1 MVQRYKKNCTSASF
15 MLTKCAISLNSAKI
29 YIKLTFSVPSN
40 LHKSFFFR
48 TFAAGKCCIMRNIII
63 TTLVMLFVL
72 SGCSPRQEQYRIG
85 VSQCLDD
92 AWRQKMNYEMERE
105 LLLHPDMTLSRRI
118 AYGSNELQCAQ
129 IDSFIRE
136 RVDLLIVSPNEAEQV
151 KPAVTRAYR
160 AGIPVIVADRRVT
173 GDEWTAFIG
182 GDNYK
187 VGLLMAQWVLD
198 KLKTSNLKLQTSN
211 SQTRGA
217 ASKPF
222 VVLEV
227 AGLPG
232 STPATLRHKGMMDG
246 IEEAIPKA
254 HIVLE
259 SVMGRWYK
267 ENAYE
272 AVSDYLETHP
282 LPDVIVAHNDLMA
295 IGAADA
301 VTRNLSPVTHSPL
314 SIPIMGVDG
323 IQPGLQAIVEGKIEC
338 SATYSSRGDMV
349 IDAAARIL
357 HNEPYVRDTVLETT
371 LVDRIAAYPMLKQ
384 DEAINRDLET
394 FHVMQVRLDNKWR
407 LLQLDRNILVC
418 CVCFFFLLFVVSLS
432 FILFNQQKMQK
443 EIRRDILPQLEE
455 VQEAIQL
462 SKKDEAF
469 AERLR
474 QVVDDYLKDPNLTV
488 EFLGSKLQLSRT
500 QLFRRVKAVAG
511 KGPLDY
517 IRERRLARAD
527 ELLRTTDM
535 TIQQVALELGFSSPG
550 YFTKCYK
557 EYFGHLPSAR

>member
-1 MVQRYKKNCTSASF
+1 MKRRIIAIIVACVTMTLCLF
-15 MLTKCAISLNSAKI
+15 MTGCNS
-29 YIKLTFSVPSN
+29 
-40 LHKSFFFR
+40 R
-48 TFAAGKCCIMRNIII
+48 T
-63 TTLVMLFVL
+63 
-72 SGCSPRQEQYRIG
+72 PQYRIG

-105 LLLHPDMTLSRRI
+105 LLLHPDMSLSRRI

-129 IDSFIRE
+129 IDSFIKE
-136 RVDLLIVSPNEAEQV
+136 RVDLLIVSPNEAKQV
-151 KPAVTRAYR
+151 QPAVTRAYR
-160 AGIPVIVADRRVT
+160 AGIPVIVADRRVP

-187 VGLLMAQWVLD
+187 VGQLMAQWVIGKASD
-198 KLKTSNLKLQTSN
+198 KGSKAK
-211 SQTRGA
+211 G
-217 ASKPF
+217 KPF

-232 STPATLRHKGMMDG
+232 STPATLRHRGMMEG
-246 IEEAIPKA
+246 IEEAMGES
-254 HIVLE
+254 LE
-259 SVMGRWYK
+259 AKVEVQNVMGSWYK

-272 AVSDYLETHP
+272 VVSEYLETHP

-295 IGAADA
+295 IGAAEA
-301 VTRNLSPVTHSPL
+301 VTRNPSPVTHSPL

-323 IQPGLQAIVEGKIEC
+323 IHPGLQAIVDGKIEC
-338 SATYSSRGDMV
+338 SATYSSRGDMI

-357 HNEPYVRDTVLETT
+357 HKESYVHDTVLETT
-371 LVDRIAAYPMLKQ
+371 LVDITAAYPMLKQ
-384 DEAINRDLET
+384 DEDITRDLET
-394 FHVMQVRLDNKWR
+394 LHLFQTQTESKWR
-407 LLQLDRNILVC
+407 QLRYDKTLLITWLIVSIAL
-418 CVCFFFLLFVVSLS
+418 FLLAAGYIIANQVKL
-432 FILFNQQKMQK
+432 QQKIKQ
-443 EIRRDILPQLEE
+443 EILPQLEDM
-455 VQEAIQL
+455 QEAIQL

-474 QVVDDYLKDPNLTV
+474 QVVDDYLTDPNLTV

-517 IRERRLARAD
+517 IRERRLIRAD

-535 TIQQVALELGFSSPG
+535 TIQQVALELCFSSPG

-557 EYFGHLPSAR
+557 EYFGHLPSVR

>member
-1 MVQRYKKNCTSASF
+1 
-15 MLTKCAISLNSAKI
+15 
-29 YIKLTFSVPSN
+29 
-40 LHKSFFFR
+40 
-48 TFAAGKCCIMRNIII
+48 MRNIII
-63 TTLVMLFVL
+63 STFVL
-72 SGCSPRQEQYRIG
+72 LLFLTGCNSRTPQYRIG

-129 IDSFIRE
+129 IDSFIKE

-151 KPAVTRAYR
+151 QPAVTRAYR
-160 AGIPVIVADRRVT
+160 AGIPVIVADRRVP

-187 VGLLMAQWVLD
+187 VGQLMAQWVMEKASD
-198 KLKTSNLKLQTSN
+198 KGSKAK
-211 SQTRGA
+211 G
-217 ASKPF
+217 KPF

-232 STPATLRHKGMMDG
+232 STPATLRHKGMIEG
-246 IEEAIPKA
+246 IEEAKGEG
-254 HIVLE
+254 LE
-259 SVMGRWYK
+259 AKVEVQSVMGRWYK

-272 AVSDYLETHP
+272 AVSAYLETHP

-295 IGAADA
+295 IGAAEA
-301 VTRNLSPVTHSPL
+301 VTRSPSPVTHSPL

-323 IQPGLQAIVEGKIEC
+323 IHLGLQAIVDGKIEC
-338 SATYSSRGDMV
+338 SATYSSRGDMI
-349 IDAAARIL
+349 IDAAARII
-357 HNEPYVRDTVLETT
+357 HKEPYVRDTVLETA
-371 LVDRIAAYPMLKQ
+371 LVDITAAYPMLKQ
-384 DEAINRDLET
+384 DEAIMRDLET
-394 FHVMQVRLDNKWR
+394 LHIVQTQSESKWKQ
-407 LLQLDRNILVC
+407 LQFDRFMLILSV
-418 CVCFFFLLFVVSLS
+418 VFFFTLFIITLGYIFVKQRK
-432 FILFNQQKMQK
+432 IQT
-443 EIRRDILPQLEE
+443 EIKHDIIPQLENM
-455 VQEAIQL
+455 QEAIQL

-474 QVVDDYLKDPNLTV
+474 QVVDDYLTDPNLTV

-517 IRERRLARAD
+517 IRERRLVRAD

-535 TIQQVALELGFSSPG
+535 TIQQVAFELCFSSPG

-557 EYFGHLPSAR
+557 EYFGHLPSVR

>member
-1 MVQRYKKNCTSASF
+1 
-15 MLTKCAISLNSAKI
+15 
-29 YIKLTFSVPSN
+29 
-40 LHKSFFFR
+40 
-48 TFAAGKCCIMRNIII
+48 MRNIIVSI
-63 TTLVMLFVL
+63 VMLCL
-72 SGCSPRQEQYRIG
+72 LMTGCNSRTPQYRIG

-129 IDSFIRE
+129 IDSFIKE
-136 RVDLLIVSPNEAEQV
+136 RVDLLIVSPNEAKQV
-151 KPAVTRAYR
+151 QPAVTRAYR
-160 AGIPVIVADRRVT
+160 AGIPVIVADRRVP

-187 VGLLMAQWVLD
+187 VGRLMAQWVIGKASD
-198 KLKTSNLKLQTSN
+198 KGSKAK
-211 SQTRGA
+211 R
-217 ASKPF
+217 KPF

-232 STPATLRHKGMMDG
+232 STPATLRHKGMMEG
-246 IEEAIPKA
+246 IEEAKGEG
-254 HIVLE
+254 LE
-259 SVMGRWYK
+259 AKVEVQSVMGSWYK

-272 AVSDYLETHP
+272 VVSAYLETHS

-295 IGAADA
+295 IGAAEA
-301 VTRNLSPVTHSPL
+301 AGGV
-314 SIPIMGVDG
+314 PIMGVDG
-323 IQPGLQAIVEGKIEC
+323 IHPGLQAIVDGKIEC
-338 SATYSSRGDMV
+338 SATYSSRGDMI

-357 HNEPYVRDTVLETT
+357 HKESYVRDTVLETA
-371 LVDRIAAYPMLKQ
+371 LVDITAAKPMLKQ
-384 DEAINRDLET
+384 DEAITRDLET

-418 CVCFFFLLFVVSLS
+418 CVCLFFLLFVVSLS

-474 QVVDDYLKDPNLTV
+474 QVVDDYLKDPNLNV
-488 EFLGSKLQLSRT
+488 EFLGGKLQLSRT

-517 IRERRLARAD
+517 IRERRLIRAD

-535 TIQQVALELGFSSPG
+535 TIQQVALELCFSSPG

-557 EYFGHLPSAR
+557 EYFGHLPSVR

>member
-1 MVQRYKKNCTSASF
+1 
-15 MLTKCAISLNSAKI
+15 
-29 YIKLTFSVPSN
+29 
-40 LHKSFFFR
+40 
-48 TFAAGKCCIMRNIII
+48 MRNIIVSI
-63 TTLVMLFVL
+63 MTLCLLMT
-72 SGCSPRQEQYRIG
+72 GCNSRTPQYRIG

-105 LLLHPDMTLSRRI
+105 LLLHPDMSLSRRI
-118 AYGSNELQCAQ
+118 AYGSNELQCSQ
-129 IDSFIRE
+129 IDSFIKE
-136 RVDLLIVSPNEAEQV
+136 RVDLLIVSPNEAKQV
-151 KPAVTRAYR
+151 QPAVTRAYR
-160 AGIPVIVADRRVT
+160 AGIPVIVADRRVP

-187 VGLLMAQWVLD
+187 VGQLMAQWVIEKASD
-198 KLKTSNLKLQTSN
+198 KGSKAKL
-211 SQTRGA
+211 
-217 ASKPF
+217 KPF

-232 STPATLRHKGMMDG
+232 STPATLRHRGMMEG
-246 IEEAIPKA
+246 IEVADTKGR
-254 HIVLE
+254 IVVE
-259 SVMGRWYK
+259 SVMGSWYK

-272 AVSDYLETHP
+272 VVSEYLETHP

-295 IGAADA
+295 IGAAEA
-301 VTRNLSPVTHSPL
+301 VTRNPSPVTHGPL

-323 IQPGLQAIVEGKIEC
+323 IHPGLQAIVDGKIEC
-338 SATYSSRGDMV
+338 SATYSSRGDMI

-357 HNEPYVRDTVLETT
+357 HKESYVHDTVLETT
-371 LVDRIAAYPMLKQ
+371 LVDITAAYPMLKQ
-384 DEAINRDLET
+384 DEDITRDLET
-394 FHVMQVRLDNKWR
+394 LHLFQTQTESKWRQLRYDKTLLITWLIVSIALFLLAAGYIIANQVRL
-407 LLQLDRNILVC
+407 
-418 CVCFFFLLFVVSLS
+418 
-432 FILFNQQKMQK
+432 QQ
-443 EIRRDILPQLEE
+443 EIKHDIIPQLEDM
-455 VQEAIQL
+455 QEAIQL

-474 QVVDDYLKDPNLTV
+474 QVVDDYLTDPTLNV
-488 EFLGSKLQLSRT
+488 EFLGGKLQLSRT

-535 TIQQVALELGFSSPG
+535 TIQQVALELCFSSPG

-557 EYFGHLPSAR
+557 EYFGHLPSVR

>member
-1 MVQRYKKNCTSASF
+1 
-15 MLTKCAISLNSAKI
+15 
-29 YIKLTFSVPSN
+29 
-40 LHKSFFFR
+40 
-48 TFAAGKCCIMRNIII
+48 MRNIIVSI
-63 TTLVMLFVL
+63 VMLCL
-72 SGCSPRQEQYRIG
+72 LMTGCNSRTPQYRIG

-129 IDSFIRE
+129 IDSFIKE
-136 RVDLLIVSPNEAEQV
+136 RVDLLIVSPNEAKQV
-151 KPAVTRAYR
+151 QPAVTRAYR
-160 AGIPVIVADRRVT
+160 AGIPVIVADRRVP

-187 VGLLMAQWVLD
+187 VGRLMAQWVIGKASD
-198 KLKTSNLKLQTSN
+198 KGSKAK
-211 SQTRGA
+211 R
-217 ASKPF
+217 KPF

-232 STPATLRHKGMMDG
+232 STPATLRHKGMMEG
-246 IEEAIPKA
+246 IEEAKGEG
-254 HIVLE
+254 LE
-259 SVMGRWYK
+259 AKVEVQSMMGSWYK

-272 AVSDYLETHP
+272 VVSAYLETHP

-295 IGAADA
+295 IGAAEA
-301 VTRNLSPVTHSPL
+301 AGGV
-314 SIPIMGVDG
+314 PIMGVDG
-323 IQPGLQAIVEGKIEC
+323 IHPGLQAIVDGKIEC
-338 SATYSSRGDMV
+338 SATYSSRGDMI

-357 HNEPYVRDTVLETT
+357 HKESYVRDTVLETA
-371 LVDRIAAYPMLKQ
+371 LVDITAAKPMLKQ
-384 DEAINRDLET
+384 DEAITRDLET

-469 AERLR
+469 VERLR
-474 QVVDDYLKDPNLTV
+474 QVVDDYLKDPNLNV
-488 EFLGSKLQLSRT
+488 EFLSSKLQLSRT

-517 IRERRLARAD
+517 IRERRLIRAD

-535 TIQQVALELGFSSPG
+535 TIQQVALELCFSSPG

-557 EYFGHLPSAR
+557 EYFGHLPSVR

>member
-1 MVQRYKKNCTSASF
+1 
-15 MLTKCAISLNSAKI
+15 
-29 YIKLTFSVPSN
+29 
-40 LHKSFFFR
+40 
-48 TFAAGKCCIMRNIII
+48 MRNIIVSI
-63 TTLVMLFVL
+63 VALCLLMTACHSRT
-72 SGCSPRQEQYRIG
+72 PQYLIG

-105 LLLHPDMTLSRRI
+105 LLLHPDMSLSRRI

-129 IDSFIRE
+129 IDSFICE

-151 KPAVTRAYR
+151 QPAVTRAYR
-160 AGIPVIVADRRVT
+160 AGIPVIVADRRVP

-187 VGLLMAQWVLD
+187 VGRLMAQWVIG
-198 KLKTSNLKLQTSN
+198 KAKEYGVKAK
-211 SQTRGA
+211 G
-217 ASKPF
+217 KPF

-232 STPATLRHKGMMDG
+232 STPATLRHKGMMEG
-246 IEEAIPKA
+246 LEEAKGEG
-254 HIVLE
+254 LE
-259 SVMGRWYK
+259 AKVEVQSVMGSWYK
-267 ENAYE
+267 ENAHE
-272 AVSDYLETHP
+272 VVSEYLETRP

-295 IGAADA
+295 IGAAEA
-301 VTRNLSPVTHSPL
+301 VTRNPSPLTHSPL

-323 IQPGLQAIVEGKIEC
+323 IHPGLQAIVDGKIEC
-338 SATYSSRGDMV
+338 SATYSSRGDMI

-357 HNEPYVRDTVLETT
+357 HKEPYVRDTVLETA
-371 LVDRIAAYPMLKQ
+371 LVDITAAYPMLKQ
-384 DEAINRDLET
+384 DEDITRDLET
-394 FHVMQVRLDNKWR
+394 LHLFQTQTESQWR
-407 LLQLDRNILVC
+407 QLRYDKTLLISWLIVSIAL
-418 CVCFFFLLFVVSLS
+418 FLIAAGYS
-432 FILFNQQKMQK
+432 IANQIKLRQ
-443 EIRRDILPQLEE
+443 EIKQEILPQLEDM
-455 VQEAIQL
+455 QEAFRL

-474 QVVDDYLKDPNLTV
+474 QVVDDYLTDPNLTV

-517 IRERRLARAD
+517 IRERRLIRAD

-535 TIQQVALELGFSSPG
+535 TIQQVALELCFSSPG

-557 EYFGHLPSAR
+557 EYLGHLPSAR

>member
-1 MVQRYKKNCTSASF
+1 
-15 MLTKCAISLNSAKI
+15 
-29 YIKLTFSVPSN
+29 
-40 LHKSFFFR
+40 
-48 TFAAGKCCIMRNIII
+48 MRNIIVSI
-63 TTLVMLFVL
+63 VTLCLLTTA
-72 SGCSPRQEQYRIG
+72 CSSRAPQYRIG

-187 VGLLMAQWVLD
+187 VGRLMAQWVIGKASD
-198 KLKTSNLKLQTSN
+198 KELKAK
-211 SQTRGA
+211 G
-217 ASKPF
+217 KPF

-232 STPATLRHKGMMDG
+232 STPATLRHKGMMEG
-246 IEEAIPKA
+246 IEEAKGEG
-254 HIVLE
+254 LE
-259 SVMGRWYK
+259 AKVEVQSVMGRWYQ

-272 AVSDYLETHP
+272 VVSAYLENHP

-295 IGAADA
+295 IGAAEA
-301 VTRNLSPVTHSPL
+301 AGGV
-314 SIPIMGVDG
+314 PIMGVDG
-323 IQPGLQAIVEGKIEC
+323 IHPGLQAIVDGKIEC
-338 SATYSSRGDMV
+338 SATYSSRGDMI
-349 IDAAARIL
+349 IDAAARII
-357 HNEPYVRDTVLETT
+357 HKESYVRDTVLETA
-371 LVDRIAAYPMLKQ
+371 LVDITAAYPMLKQ
-384 DEAINRDLET
+384 DEAITRDLET

-418 CVCFFFLLFVVSLS
+418 FVCFFFLLFVVSLS

-443 EIRRDILPQLEE
+443 EIRRDIIPQLENM
-455 VQEAIQL
+455 QEAIQL

-474 QVVDDYLKDPNLTV
+474 QVVNDYLTDPNLTV
-488 EFLGSKLQLSRT
+488 EFLSSKLQLSRT

-517 IRERRLARAD
+517 IRERRLLRAE

-535 TIQQVALELGFSSPG
+535 TIQQVALELCFSSPG

>member
-1 MVQRYKKNCTSASF
+1 
-15 MLTKCAISLNSAKI
+15 
-29 YIKLTFSVPSN
+29 
-40 LHKSFFFR
+40 
-48 TFAAGKCCIMRNIII
+48 MRNIII
-63 TTLVMLFVL
+63 STFVL
-72 SGCSPRQEQYRIG
+72 LLFLTGCSTRQPQYRIG

-105 LLLHPDMTLSRRI
+105 LLLHPDMSLSRRI

-129 IDSFIRE
+129 IDSFINE

-151 KPAVTRAYR
+151 QPAVTRAYR
-160 AGIPVIVADRRVT
+160 AGIPVIVADRRVP

-187 VGLLMAQWVLD
+187 VGRLMAQWVIGKASD
-198 KLKTSNLKLQTSN
+198 KGSKAK
-211 SQTRGA
+211 G
-217 ASKPF
+217 KPF

-232 STPATLRHKGMMDG
+232 STPATLRHKGMMEG
-246 IEEAIPKA
+246 IEEAKGEG
-254 HIVLE
+254 LE
-259 SVMGRWYK
+259 AKVEVQSVMGRWYK

-272 AVSDYLETHP
+272 VVSAYLETHP

-295 IGAADA
+295 IGAAEA
-301 VTRNLSPVTHSPL
+301 AKHHRVQ
-314 SIPIMGVDG
+314 IPIMGVDG
-323 IQPGLQAIVEGKIEC
+323 IHPGLQAIVDGKIEC
-338 SATYSSRGDMV
+338 SATYSSRGDMI
-349 IDAAARIL
+349 IDVAARII
-357 HNEPYVRDTVLETT
+357 HKESYVRDTVLETA
-371 LVDRIAAYPMLKQ
+371 LVDITAAKPMLKQ
-384 DEAINRDLET
+384 DEAITRDLET
-394 FHVMQVRLDNKWR
+394 LHIVQTQSEIKWKQ
-407 LLQLDRNILVC
+407 LQFDRFMLILSV
-418 CVCFFFLLFVVSLS
+418 VFFFTLFIITLGYIFVKQRK
-432 FILFNQQKMQK
+432 IQT
-443 EIRRDILPQLEE
+443 EIKHDIIPQLENM
-455 VQEAIQL
+455 QEAIQL

-474 QVVDDYLKDPNLTV
+474 QAVDDYLTDPNLTV
-488 EFLGSKLQLSRT
+488 EFLGGKLQLSRT

-517 IRERRLARAD
+517 IRERRLIRAD

-535 TIQQVALELGFSSPG
+535 TIQQVALELCFSSPG

>member
-1 MVQRYKKNCTSASF
+1 
-15 MLTKCAISLNSAKI
+15 
-29 YIKLTFSVPSN
+29 
-40 LHKSFFFR
+40 
-48 TFAAGKCCIMRNIII
+48 MRNIIVSVVALCLLM
-63 TTLVMLFVL
+63 T
-72 SGCSPRQEQYRIG
+72 GCNSRTPQYRIG

-105 LLLHPDMTLSRRI
+105 LLLHPDMSLSRRI

-151 KPAVTRAYR
+151 QPAVTRAYR
-160 AGIPVIVADRRVT
+160 AGIPVIVADRRVP

-187 VGLLMAQWVLD
+187 VGRLMAQWVIGKASD
-198 KLKTSNLKLQTSN
+198 KGSKAK
-211 SQTRGA
+211 G
-217 ASKPF
+217 KPF

-232 STPATLRHKGMMDG
+232 STPATLRHKGMMEG
-246 IEEAIPKA
+246 IEEAKEEGLA
-254 HIVLE
+254 AKVE
-259 SVMGRWYK
+259 MQSVMGSWYK
-267 ENAYE
+267 ENAHE
-272 AVSDYLETHP
+272 VVSEYLETHP

-295 IGAADA
+295 IGAAEA
-301 VTRNLSPVTHSPL
+301 VAYYQTSHLKSQRY
-314 SIPIMGVDG
+314 IPIMGVDG
-323 IQPGLQAIVEGKIEC
+323 IRPGLQAIVDGKIEC

-349 IDAAARIL
+349 IDAAARII
-357 HNEPYVRDTVLETT
+357 HKESYVRDTVLETA
-371 LVDRIAAYPMLKQ
+371 LVDITAAYPMLKQ
-384 DEAINRDLET
+384 VEAITRDLET
-394 FHVMQVRLDNKWR
+394 LHIVQMQSESKWKQQRFDRLV
-407 LLQLDRNILVC
+407 LI
-418 CVCFFFLLFVVSLS
+418 LFVVFFFTL
-432 FILFNQQKMQK
+432 FIITLGYVFVKQRKIQT
-443 EIRRDILPQLEE
+443 EIKHDIIPQLENM
-455 VQEAIQL
+455 QEAIQL

-474 QVVDDYLKDPNLTV
+474 QVVDDYLTDPNLTV

-535 TIQQVALELGFSSPG
+535 TIQQVALELCFSSSG

>member
-1 MVQRYKKNCTSASF
+1 MRKLLYAMMLCLF
-15 MLTKCAISLNSAKI
+15 MTGCNSH
-29 YIKLTFSVPSN
+29 TP
-40 LHKSFFFR
+40 
-48 TFAAGKCCIMRNIII
+48 
-63 TTLVMLFVL
+63 
-72 SGCSPRQEQYRIG
+72 QYRIG

-129 IDSFIRE
+129 IDSFICE

-160 AGIPVIVADRRVT
+160 AGIPVIVADRRVL

-187 VGLLMAQWVLD
+187 VGQLMAQWVIGKASD
-198 KLKTSNLKLQTSN
+198 KGSKAK
-211 SQTRGA
+211 G
-217 ASKPF
+217 KPF
-222 VVLEV
+222 IVLEV

-232 STPATLRHKGMMDG
+232 STPATLRHKGMMEG
-246 IEEAIPKA
+246 LEKAMGESIEAKIE
-254 HIVLE
+254 VQ
-259 SVMGRWYK
+259 SVMGRWYQ

-272 AVSDYLETHP
+272 AVSDYLDNHP

-295 IGAADA
+295 IGAAEA
-301 VTRNLSPVTHSPL
+301 VTRNSSPVTHSPL

-323 IQPGLQAIVEGKIEC
+323 IHPGLQAIVDGKIEC
-338 SATYSSRGDMV
+338 SATYSSRGDMI

-357 HNEPYVRDTVLETT
+357 HNESYVHDTVLETT
-371 LVDRIAAYPMLKQ
+371 LVDITAAYPMLKQ
-384 DEAINRDLET
+384 DEDITRDLET
-394 FHVMQVRLDNKWR
+394 LHLFHTQTESKWR
-407 LLQLDRNILVC
+407 QLRYDKTLLITWLIVSIAL
-418 CVCFFFLLFVVSLS
+418 FLLAAGY
-432 FILFNQQKMQK
+432 IIANQVKLQQ
-443 EIRRDILPQLEE
+443 EIKQEILPQLEDM
-455 VQEAIQL
+455 QEAIQL

-474 QVVDDYLKDPNLTV
+474 QVVDDYLTDPNLTV

-517 IRERRLARAD
+517 IRERRLIRAD

-535 TIQQVALELGFSSPG
+535 TIQQVALELCFSSPG

-557 EYFGHLPSAR
+557 EYFGHLPSVR

>member
-1 MVQRYKKNCTSASF
+1 
-15 MLTKCAISLNSAKI
+15 
-29 YIKLTFSVPSN
+29 
-40 LHKSFFFR
+40 
-48 TFAAGKCCIMRNIII
+48 MRNIIVSI
-63 TTLVMLFVL
+63 VTLCLLTTA
-72 SGCSPRQEQYRIG
+72 CSSRAPQYRIG

-129 IDSFIRE
+129 IDSFIKE

-187 VGLLMAQWVLD
+187 VGRLMAQWVIGKASD
-198 KLKTSNLKLQTSN
+198 KGSKAK
-211 SQTRGA
+211 R
-217 ASKPF
+217 KPF

-232 STPATLRHKGMMDG
+232 STPATLRHKGMMEG
-246 IEEAIPKA
+246 IEEAKGEG
-254 HIVLE
+254 LE
-259 SVMGRWYK
+259 AKVEVQSVMGRWYQ

-272 AVSDYLETHP
+272 VVSAYLENHP

-295 IGAADA
+295 IGAAEA
-301 VTRNLSPVTHSPL
+301 AGGV
-314 SIPIMGVDG
+314 PIMGVDG
-323 IQPGLQAIVEGKIEC
+323 IHPGLQAIVDGKIEC
-338 SATYSSRGDMV
+338 SATYSSRGDMI
-349 IDAAARIL
+349 IDAAARII
-357 HNEPYVRDTVLETT
+357 HKESYVRDTVLETA
-371 LVDRIAAYPMLKQ
+371 LVDITAAKPMLKQ
-384 DEAINRDLET
+384 DEAITRDLET

-474 QVVDDYLKDPNLTV
+474 QVVDDYLTDPNLTV

-517 IRERRLARAD
+517 IRERRLIRAD

-535 TIQQVALELGFSSPG
+535 TIQQVALVLCFSSPG

>member
-1 MVQRYKKNCTSASF
+1 
-15 MLTKCAISLNSAKI
+15 
-29 YIKLTFSVPSN
+29 
-40 LHKSFFFR
+40 
-48 TFAAGKCCIMRNIII
+48 MRRIIAIII
-63 TTLVMLFVL
+63 VACVTMSLCLLMT
-72 SGCSPRQEQYRIG
+72 GCNSRTPQYRIG

-105 LLLHPDMTLSRRI
+105 LLLHPDMSLSRRI

-129 IDSFIRE
+129 IDSFIKE
-136 RVDLLIVSPNEAEQV
+136 RVDLLIVSPNEAKQV
-151 KPAVTRAYR
+151 QPAVTRAYR
-160 AGIPVIVADRRVT
+160 AGIPVIVADRRVP

-187 VGLLMAQWVLD
+187 VGQLMAQWVIGKASD
-198 KLKTSNLKLQTSN
+198 KGSKAK
-211 SQTRGA
+211 G
-217 ASKPF
+217 KPF

-232 STPATLRHKGMMDG
+232 STPATLRHRGMMEG
-246 IEEAIPKA
+246 IEVADTKGR
-254 HIVLE
+254 IVVE
-259 SVMGRWYK
+259 SVMGSWYK

-272 AVSDYLETHP
+272 VVSEYLETHP

-295 IGAADA
+295 IGAAEA
-301 VTRNLSPVTHSPL
+301 VTRNPSPVTHSPL

-323 IQPGLQAIVEGKIEC
+323 IHPGLQAIVDGKIEC
-338 SATYSSRGDMV
+338 SATYSSRGDML
-349 IDAAARIL
+349 IDAAAHIL
-357 HNEPYVRDTVLETT
+357 HKEPYVRDTVLETT
-371 LVDRIAAYPMLKQ
+371 LVDITAAYPMLKQ
-384 DEAINRDLET
+384 DEAITRDLET
-394 FHVMQVRLDNKWR
+394 LHIVQTQSESRWKQQRF
-407 LLQLDRNILVC
+407 DRFILI
-418 CVCFFFLLFVVSLS
+418 LFVVLF
-432 FILFNQQKMQK
+432 FILFFITLSYIFVKQRKIQT
-443 EIRRDILPQLEE
+443 EIKHDIIPQLENM
-455 VQEAIQL
+455 QEAIQL

-474 QVVDDYLKDPNLTV
+474 QVVDDYLTDPNLTV
-488 EFLGSKLQLSRT
+488 EFLGGKLQLSRT

-535 TIQQVALELGFSSPG
+535 TIQQVALELCFSSPG

>member
-1 MVQRYKKNCTSASF
+1 
-15 MLTKCAISLNSAKI
+15 
-29 YIKLTFSVPSN
+29 
-40 LHKSFFFR
+40 
-48 TFAAGKCCIMRNIII
+48 MRNIIVSI
-63 TTLVMLFVL
+63 VALCLLMT
-72 SGCSPRQEQYRIG
+72 GCNSHTPQYRIG

-129 IDSFIRE
+129 IDSFIKE
-136 RVDLLIVSPNEAEQV
+136 RVDLLIVSPNEAKQV
-151 KPAVTRAYR
+151 QPAVTRAYR
-160 AGIPVIVADRRVT
+160 AGIPVIVADRRVP

-187 VGLLMAQWVLD
+187 VGQLMAQWVIGKASD
-198 KLKTSNLKLQTSN
+198 KGSKAK
-211 SQTRGA
+211 G
-217 ASKPF
+217 KPF

-232 STPATLRHKGMMDG
+232 STPATLRHRGMMDG
-246 IEEAIPKA
+246 IEEAKGEG
-254 HIVLE
+254 LE
-259 SVMGRWYK
+259 AKVEVQSVMGSWYK

-272 AVSDYLETHP
+272 VVSEYLETHP

-295 IGAADA
+295 IGAAEA
-301 VTRNLSPVTHSPL
+301 VTRNPSPVTNSPL

-323 IQPGLQAIVEGKIEC
+323 IHPGLQAIVDGKIEC
-338 SATYSSRGDMV
+338 SATYSSRGDMI
-349 IDAAARIL
+349 IDAAAHIL
-357 HNEPYVRDTVLETT
+357 HEESYVRDTVLETT
-371 LVDRIAAYPMLKQ
+371 LVDITAAYPMLKQ
-384 DEAINRDLET
+384 DEDITRDLET
-394 FHVMQVRLDNKWR
+394 LHIVQTQSESKWK
-407 LLQLDRNILVC
+407 QLRFDRFVLT
-418 CVCFFFLLFVVSLS
+418 LFVVFF
-432 FILFNQQKMQK
+432 FILFVITLGYVFIKQRKIQK
-443 EIRRDILPQLEE
+443 EIKHDIIPQLESM
-455 VQEAIQL
+455 QEAIQL

-474 QVVDDYLKDPNLTV
+474 QVVDDYLTDPNLTV

-517 IRERRLARAD
+517 IRERRLIRAD

-535 TIQQVALELGFSSPG
+535 TIQQVALELCFSSPG

>member
-1 MVQRYKKNCTSASF
+1 
-15 MLTKCAISLNSAKI
+15 
-29 YIKLTFSVPSN
+29 
-40 LHKSFFFR
+40 
-48 TFAAGKCCIMRNIII
+48 MRNIIVSVVALCLLM
-63 TTLVMLFVL
+63 T
-72 SGCSPRQEQYRIG
+72 GCNSRTPQYRIG

-105 LLLHPDMTLSRRI
+105 LLLHPDMSLSRRI

-129 IDSFIRE
+129 IDSFIKE
-136 RVDLLIVSPNEAEQV
+136 RVDLLIVSPNEAKQV
-151 KPAVTRAYR
+151 QPAVTRAYR
-160 AGIPVIVADRRVT
+160 AGIPVIVADRRVP

-187 VGLLMAQWVLD
+187 VGRLMAHWVME
-198 KLKTSNLKLQTSN
+198 KWKK
-211 SQTRGA
+211 RGTV
-217 ASKPF
+217 SKPF

-232 STPATLRHKGMMDG
+232 STPATLRHKGMMEG
-246 IEEAIPKA
+246 IEEAKEEGLA
-254 HIVLE
+254 AKVE
-259 SVMGRWYK
+259 MQSVMGSWYK

-272 AVSDYLETHP
+272 VVSEYLETHP

-295 IGAADA
+295 IGAAEA
-301 VTRNLSPVTHSPL
+301 AGGV
-314 SIPIMGVDG
+314 PIMGVDG
-323 IQPGLQAIVEGKIEC
+323 IHPGLQAIVDGKIEC
-338 SATYSSRGDMV
+338 SATYSSRGDMI
-349 IDAAARIL
+349 IDAAARII
-357 HNEPYVRDTVLETT
+357 HKESYVRDTVLETA
-371 LVDRIAAYPMLKQ
+371 LVDLTAAYPMLKQ
-384 DEAINRDLET
+384 DEAITRDLET
-394 FHVMQVRLDNKWR
+394 FHVMQVRLDNKLR

-455 VQEAIQL
+455 VQEAILL

-474 QVVDDYLKDPNLTV
+474 QVVDDYLTDPNLTV
-488 EFLGSKLQLSRT
+488 EFLGGKLQLSRT

-517 IRERRLARAD
+517 IRERRLIRAD

-535 TIQQVALELGFSSPG
+535 TIQQVALELCFSSPG

>member
-1 MVQRYKKNCTSASF
+1 MKRRIIAIIVACVTMTLCLF
-15 MLTKCAISLNSAKI
+15 MTGFNS
-29 YIKLTFSVPSN
+29 
-40 LHKSFFFR
+40 R
-48 TFAAGKCCIMRNIII
+48 T
-63 TTLVMLFVL
+63 
-72 SGCSPRQEQYRIG
+72 PQYRIG

-105 LLLHPDMTLSRRI
+105 LLLHPDMSLSRRI

-129 IDSFIRE
+129 IDSFIKE
-136 RVDLLIVSPNEAEQV
+136 RVDLLIVSPNEAKQV
-151 KPAVTRAYR
+151 QPAVTRAYR
-160 AGIPVIVADRRVT
+160 AGIPVIVADRRVP

-187 VGLLMAQWVLD
+187 VGQLMAQWVIGKASD
-198 KLKTSNLKLQTSN
+198 KGSKAK
-211 SQTRGA
+211 G
-217 ASKPF
+217 KPF

-232 STPATLRHKGMMDG
+232 STPATLRHRGMMDG
-246 IEEAIPKA
+246 IEEAKGEG
-254 HIVLE
+254 LE
-259 SVMGRWYK
+259 AKVEVQSVMGSWYK

-272 AVSDYLETHP
+272 VVSEYLETHP

-295 IGAADA
+295 IGAAEA
-301 VTRNLSPVTHSPL
+301 VTRNPSPVTNSPL

-323 IQPGLQAIVEGKIEC
+323 IHPGLQAIVDGKIEC
-338 SATYSSRGDMV
+338 SATYSSRGDMI
-349 IDAAARIL
+349 IDAAAHIL
-357 HNEPYVRDTVLETT
+357 HEESYVRDTVLETT
-371 LVDRIAAYPMLKQ
+371 LVDITAAYPMLKQ
-384 DEAINRDLET
+384 DEDITRDLET
-394 FHVMQVRLDNKWR
+394 LHIVQTQSESKWK
-407 LLQLDRNILVC
+407 QLRFDRFVLT
-418 CVCFFFLLFVVSLS
+418 LFVVFF
-432 FILFNQQKMQK
+432 FILFVITLGYAFIKQRKIQK
-443 EIRRDILPQLEE
+443 EIKHDIIPQLEGM
-455 VQEAIQL
+455 QEAIQL

-474 QVVDDYLKDPNLTV
+474 QVVDDYLTDPNLTV

-517 IRERRLARAD
+517 IRERRLIRAD

-535 TIQQVALELGFSSPG
+535 TIQQVALELCFSSPG

>member
-1 MVQRYKKNCTSASF
+1 
-15 MLTKCAISLNSAKI
+15 
-29 YIKLTFSVPSN
+29 
-40 LHKSFFFR
+40 
-48 TFAAGKCCIMRNIII
+48 
-63 TTLVMLFVL
+63 
-72 SGCSPRQEQYRIG
+72 
-85 VSQCLDD
+85 
-92 AWRQKMNYEMERE
+92 MNYEMERE

-129 IDSFIRE
+129 IDSFIKE
-136 RVDLLIVSPNEAEQV
+136 RVDLLIVSPNEAKQV
-151 KPAVTRAYR
+151 QPAVTRAYR
-160 AGIPVIVADRRVT
+160 AGIPVIVADRRVP

-187 VGLLMAQWVLD
+187 VGRLMAQWVIGKASD
-198 KLKTSNLKLQTSN
+198 KGSKAK
-211 SQTRGA
+211 R
-217 ASKPF
+217 KPF

-232 STPATLRHKGMMDG
+232 STPATLRHKGMMEG
-246 IEEAIPKA
+246 IEEAKGEG
-254 HIVLE
+254 LE
-259 SVMGRWYK
+259 AKVEVQSVMGSWYK

-272 AVSDYLETHP
+272 VVSAYLETHP

-295 IGAADA
+295 IGAAEA
-301 VTRNLSPVTHSPL
+301 VAYYQTSHLKSQRYV
-314 SIPIMGVDG
+314 PIMGVDG
-323 IQPGLQAIVEGKIEC
+323 IHPGLQAIVDGKIEC

-357 HNEPYVRDTVLETT
+357 HKEPYVRDTVLETA
-371 LVDRIAAYPMLKQ
+371 LVDIAAAKPMLKQ
-384 DEAINRDLET
+384 DEAITRDLET
-394 FHVMQVRLDNKWR
+394 LHIVQTQSESKWKQ
-407 LLQLDRNILVC
+407 LQFDRFMLILSV
-418 CVCFFFLLFVVSLS
+418 VFFFTLFIITLGYIFVKQRK
-432 FILFNQQKMQK
+432 IQT
-443 EIRRDILPQLEE
+443 EIKHDIIPQLENM
-455 VQEAIQL
+455 QEAIQL

-474 QVVDDYLKDPNLTV
+474 QVVDDYLTDPNLTV

-517 IRERRLARAD
+517 IRERRLIRAD

-535 TIQQVALELGFSSPG
+535 TIQQVALELCFSSPG

>member
-1 MVQRYKKNCTSASF
+1 
-15 MLTKCAISLNSAKI
+15 
-29 YIKLTFSVPSN
+29 
-40 LHKSFFFR
+40 
-48 TFAAGKCCIMRNIII
+48 MRNIIVSI
-63 TTLVMLFVL
+63 LALCLLMT
-72 SGCSPRQEQYRIG
+72 GCNSRTPQYRIG

-105 LLLHPDMTLSRRI
+105 LLLHPDMSLSRRI

-129 IDSFIRE
+129 IDSFIKE
-136 RVDLLIVSPNEAEQV
+136 RVDLLIVSPNEAKQV
-151 KPAVTRAYR
+151 QPAVTRAYR
-160 AGIPVIVADRRVT
+160 AGIPVIVADRRVP

-187 VGLLMAQWVLD
+187 VGRLMAHWVME
-198 KLKTSNLKLQTSN
+198 KWKTAQQTAQRSN
-211 SQTRGA
+211 SPKRGTV
-217 ASKPF
+217 SKPF

-232 STPATLRHKGMMDG
+232 STPATLRHKGMMEG
-246 IEEAIPKA
+246 IEAADTKGC
-254 HIVLE
+254 IVVE

-267 ENAYE
+267 ENAHE
-272 AVSDYLETHP
+272 VVSEYLETHP

-295 IGAADA
+295 IGAAEA
-301 VTRNLSPVTHSPL
+301 VAYYQTSHLKSQRYV
-314 SIPIMGVDG
+314 PIMGVDG
-323 IQPGLQAIVEGKIEC
+323 IHPGLQAIVDGKIEC
-338 SATYSSRGDMV
+338 SATYSSRGDML
-349 IDAAARIL
+349 IDAAAHIL
-357 HNEPYVRDTVLETT
+357 HEEPYVHDTVLETA
-371 LVDRIAAYPMLKQ
+371 LVDITAAYPMLKQ
-384 DEAINRDLET
+384 DEAITRDLET
-394 FHVMQVRLDNKWR
+394 LHIVQTQAESKWR
-407 LLQLDRNILVC
+407 QLRFDRFILI
-418 CVCFFFLLFVVSLS
+418 LFVVFFFTL
-432 FILFNQQKMQK
+432 FIITLAYVFIKQRKIQT
-443 EIRRDILPQLEE
+443 EIKHDIIPQLEDM
-455 VQEAIQL
+455 QEAIQL

-474 QVVDDYLKDPNLTV
+474 QVVDDYLTDPNLTV

-535 TIQQVALELGFSSPG
+535 TIQQVALELCFSSPG

-557 EYFGHLPSAR
+557 EYFGHLPSVR